1 MINFHRLDV
10 CFYSMLYSLK
20 SLTVA
25 ALGTACLSACVQIGG
40 YTRASM
46 ESEIVGLPDYCV
58 YEETPAQFADRVRG
72 GDYWTEQTEDGEV
85 AYLMIGGDGCVSVRL
100 FILSPDKHLY
110 ILMNEWEDAPITD
123 SLSYYCPLSK
133 ELKNKRCDIPKSILN
148 VDGEG
153 LPTQVWQ
160 KLKPYLAK
168 D

>member
-1 MINFHRLDV
+1 M
-10 CFYSMLYSLK
+10 
-20 SLTVA
+20 
-25 ALGTACLSACVQIGG
+25 
-40 YTRASM
+40 
-46 ESEIVGLPDYCV
+46 
-58 YEETPAQFADRVRG
+58 
-72 GDYWTEQTEDGEV
+72 
-85 AYLMIGGDGCVSVRL
+85 MIGGDGCVSVRL

-110 ILMNEWEDAPITD
+110 ILMDEWEDDPVTD

-133 ELKNKRCDIPKSILN
+133 ELKNKRYDIPKSILN